1 MDFLQTCFRY
11 PKILDSIFFGLELA
25 VIITDMDGRISW
37 TNRVVEKI
45 FGYTQ
50 EELENQNLS
59 LLFTREDLNLLYPN
73 LFYMANRKR
82 PYEGEVMLQR
92 KNGDR
97 FFTYMIFEPCADLR
111 DNTSILSVCLQDI
124 DERKRIEKKISESF
138 YDALLEIARGL
149 KPGLAKTLGEARML
163 VDELNRPGE
172 GQTADP
178 EASRRILERLDQIE
192 RLAASLESFA
202 SIPEPYF
209 TDENIKDIVEEAA
222 AGKRSQLEEK
232 QIVVVNALE
241 DAVLAVDR
249 PLINRVFTILIEN
262 SAEAA
267 APGGRIEFRGEK
279 VENQFVVDMIDSG
292 PGIPT
297 DDRPHIFEPFFSTKP
312 DRPGMGLPI
321 VRRIMEK
328 HGGWVEAA
336 SEAGQGVTVALA
348 FPMERRRFIRLSRL
362 AE

>member
-1 MDFLQTCFRY
+1 MDFLQICFRY

-25 VIITDMDGRISW
+25 IIVADLEGRISW
-37 TNRVVEKI
+37 TNRVVEKV

-59 LLFTREDLNLLYPN
+59 KLFTKEDLNLLYPN
-73 LFYMANRKR
+73 LLYMANRKR

-97 FFTYMIFEPCADLR
+97 FFAYMIFEPCTDLQ

-124 DERKRIEKKISESF
+124 DEKKRIEKKISESF
-138 YDALLEIARGL
+138 YDALLEIAKGL
-149 KPGLAKTLGEARML
+149 KPSLAKSLGEAGAL
-163 VDELNRPGE
+163 VEGLSRTE
-172 GQTADP
+172 GQTADS
-178 EASRRILERLDQIE
+178 EACRLVLERLKQIE
-192 RLAASLESFA
+192 RLAASIESFA
-202 SIPEPYF
+202 SLPEPYF
-209 TDENIKDIVEEAA
+209 TDENIKDIVEAA
-222 AGKRSQLEEK
+222 AAERGSLLEEK
-232 QIVVVNALE
+232 QIVVVNSLE

-249 PLINRVFTILIEN
+249 PLITRVFSLLMEN

-267 APGGRIEFRGEK
+267 APGGRIELSGERF
-279 VENQFVVDMIDSG
+279 ENQFMVNLIDSG
-292 PGIPT
+292 PGIPPE
-297 DDRPHIFEPFFSTKP
+297 DLRHIFEPFFSTKT
-312 DRPGMGLPI
+312 DRPGMGLPT

-336 SEAGQGVTVALA
+336 SEPGQGVTVTLA
-348 FPMERRRFIRLSRL
+348 FPLERRRFIRLSRL